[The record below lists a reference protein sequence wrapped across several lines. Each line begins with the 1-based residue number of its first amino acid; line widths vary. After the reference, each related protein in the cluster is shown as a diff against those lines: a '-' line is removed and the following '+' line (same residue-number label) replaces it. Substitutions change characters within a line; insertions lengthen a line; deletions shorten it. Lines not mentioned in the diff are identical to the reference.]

1 MHRFRLGRQHPLNL
15 FREVL
20 FSVRNLEEN
29 SLVPA
34 NRFAAFLGKNS
45 DRSINSSY
53 DLKRC
58 QSCHFAPF
66 PACQAV
72 RSVTIMVHPM
82 CGVNVNLARVLTLL
96 CYAFAMAERRI
107 TIPVT
112 PEAEALIERL
122 KTALAPRFQ
131 GTPPTTMIVR
141 MALTALAEKEQVE
154 VG

>member
-1 MHRFRLGRQHPLNL
+1 
-15 FREVL
+15 
-20 FSVRNLEEN
+20 
-29 SLVPA
+29 
-34 NRFAAFLGKNS
+34 
-45 DRSINSSY
+45 
-53 DLKRC
+53 
-58 QSCHFAPF
+58 
-66 PACQAV
+66 
-72 RSVTIMVHPM
+72 MVHPM